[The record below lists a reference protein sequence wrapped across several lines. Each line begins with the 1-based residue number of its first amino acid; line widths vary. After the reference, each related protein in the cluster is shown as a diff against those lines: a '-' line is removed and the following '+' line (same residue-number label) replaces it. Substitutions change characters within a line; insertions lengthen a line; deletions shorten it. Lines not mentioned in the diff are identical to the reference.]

1 MIYACLKLWHSS
13 SERPQPRTAAF
24 GLGKA
29 CAVLP
34 LPTTGADGRPL
45 SPTAVRGS
53 SCTGSFMR
61 ERDPRCTTVA
71 KHVAGGWAAL
81 LWGTHPRSP
90 PLPQAGARAV
100 HREGLWEVFSS
111 DQWTRSGVKK
121 TKQTQNGAEE
131 QLASGSRRGPRG
143 PAAKANK
150 EAT

>member
-1 MIYACLKLWHSS
+1 
-13 SERPQPRTAAF
+13 
-24 GLGKA
+24 
-29 CAVLP
+29 
-34 LPTTGADGRPL
+34 
-45 SPTAVRGS
+45 
-53 SCTGSFMR
+53 MR